1 MAARRYKG
9 KHRAHRPW
17 RWVAPLALTFAV
29 GCAITAATLA
39 IVANDPRWLRGAVI
53 AGLLAAFVPTLLP
66 SVEQQRAPAVDA
78 ELRRLRRQLAELRGE
93 LDAYLAT
100 PAPAPGQLTTMLPLP
115 LIRTALQD
123 PVPTATGHRGSG
135 PTGSNGTLRVI

>member
-9 KHRAHRPW
+9 KHRRHRPG
-17 RWVAPLALTFAV
+17 RWVAPLVLTFAF

-39 IVANDPRWLRGAVI
+39 IVASDPRWLRGAVI

-66 SVEQQRAPAVDA
+66 TLEQKPAPAVDA

-93 LDAYLAT
+93 LDAYLAA
-100 PAPAPGQLTTMLPLP
+100 PAPAPAPEQGTTML
-115 LIRTALQD
+115 
-123 PVPTATGHRGSG
+123 
-135 PTGSNGTLRVI
+135 